1 MSEVINSIFGRA
13 QNETPGSGDYGYGAA
28 APAPVATEPA
38 AETEETDS
46 SLEVAPA
53 AETAEDESTED
64 TETTE
69 TAETDEDTEDTA
81 EDATAE
87 DEDQAEDDEAAEET
101 VEDEAGAEVVD
112 EEPVV
117 LAVVTEDADSAEAAD
132 SVEAIEEAD
141 AADAVEEA
149 EPVAA
154 DARPAAGTRGST
166 TVADGVVTKIVT
178 MVARKTEG
186 VHELDEAGISVDVEG
201 EVATIAV
208 TLVVEFGRAV
218 KVLAE
223 QLRIKLIEAVEQYLG
238 LEVAVV
244 DVHVADIHFPEGV

>member
-28 APAPVATEPA
+28 APEPAAEPA

-46 SLEVAPA
+46 SLEVVPA

-64 TETTE
+64 TETTG
-69 TAETDEDTEDTA
+69 TAEDTEDTA

-87 DEDQAEDDEAAEET
+87 DEDQAEDDEAADET
-101 VEDEAGAEVVD
+101 VEDEDAAEVVD

-154 DARPAAGTRGST
+154 ETRPAAGTRGST

-201 EVATIAV
+201 EVTTIAV